1 MAQGNHF
8 DVIIIGTGAGGGT
21 LAYAQKPANPRSAN
35 PIGPESTYV
44 VPGEDPPM
52 ANPPQ
57 GPKNDAGE
65 ALPSP
70 SHPLLRLAKV
80 TQKRG
85 FSRRFS
91 DSFASG
97 LPAVFQRFSGGFASG
112 LPAVFQR
119 FCQRSPGSFPAVLP
133 VVSRQFSSGFPAVF
147 QRFSSGFLGKFDGGS
162 TTVFRQH
169 ASPGSNGEVRRR
181 AARHQ
186 RAGSPELRPP
196 EEPGGVR
203 PEGKAGDA
211 GGGDGS
217 LQRGQLEQR
226 HRTGPKRTTRASSPR
241 ASARC

>member
-8 DVIIIGTGAGGGT
+8 DVIIIGTGAGGRPSVT
-21 LAYAQKPANPRSAN
+21 LKNPQI
-35 PIGPESTYV
+35 P
-44 VPGEDPPM
+44 VPPTPSDRKVHTLCLGKTPLWPT
-52 ANPPQ
+52 PPQ

-70 SHPLLRLAKV
+70 SHPLFRLAKV

-91 DSFASG
+91 DSFTSG
-97 LPAVFQRFSGGFASG
+97 LPAVFQRFS
-112 LPAVFQR
+112 
-119 FCQRSPGSFPAVLP
+119 
-133 VVSRQFSSGFPAVF
+133 SGFPAVF
-147 QRFSSGFLGKFDGGS
+147 RRFSSGFLGKFDGGS

-169 ASPGSNGEVRRR
+169 ASPGSNGEILRR